1 MLKSCTG
8 RVLKSGSGLYKW
20 TIIKSVP
27 FHFTVSTEGDTEHI
41 LIMSGPMLLTLW
53 LIYRNIE
60 ALCINHYI
68 TGITFLVQ

>member
-53 LIYRNIE
+53 LI
-60 ALCINHYI
+60 
-68 TGITFLVQ
+68 